1 MAQFDLYHNNIGNKD
16 IFPYLL
22 DITNDIHTISKFR
35 VVVPLCNDNNA
46 INHLNPIFDINGEQL
61 YMSTMDISG
70 IPITMLDDVVI
81 NLEKYRT
88 QIVDAL
94 DFLINGF

>member
-22 DITNDIHTISKFR
+22 DITNDIHNISKFR

-46 INHLNPIFDINGEQL
+46 INHLNPIFDINGEQF

-70 IPITMLDDVVI
+70 IPVTMLDDVVI